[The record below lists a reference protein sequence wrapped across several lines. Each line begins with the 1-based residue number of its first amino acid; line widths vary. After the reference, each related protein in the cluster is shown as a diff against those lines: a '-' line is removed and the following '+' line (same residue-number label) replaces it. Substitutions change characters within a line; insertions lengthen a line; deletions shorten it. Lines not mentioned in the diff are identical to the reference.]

1 MIVQLTG
8 TLIEASPSHVVL
20 DVCGVGYEMRCSAQ
34 TAASLPA
41 VGEAGV
47 TLLTRLNVRDTAVSL
62 FGFASREER
71 ALFDRLVAISGVGPS
86 LALSVLSTFSPSA
99 FAGVV
104 LAGDV
109 TSMATVPGV
118 GKKLATRLVTELQD
132 AFAKDANLIGL
143 AGSEAPAAAPKTGA
157 AAASTVE
164 QDVEAAL
171 LSMGFSPQEIEV
183 ALAGHE
189 EAGATTVEAAV
200 GYALRRLGGG
210 A

>member
-86 LALSVLSTFSPSA
+86 LALSVLSTFSPST

-143 AGSEAPAAAPKTGA
+143 AGSEAPAAPKTGA

-171 LSMGFSPQEIEV
+171 LSMGFSPQEVEV